1 MVVGACRYILGGFAV
16 GTVKRGYSAFTRRLS
31 ILLVLGAA
39 VSSIHCVG
47 PAQRPANVLPPP
59 KHGGVYVVAH
69 RGAHDGIPEN
79 TLAAYKAAIEMGVDL
94 RTTILTRLR
103 PGGRI
108 RA

>member
-1 MVVGACRYILGGFAV
+1 MARG
-16 GTVKRGYSAFTRRLS
+16 KRGHSAAMRRLS

-47 PAQRPANVLPPP
+47 PAQRPAKVLLPPR
-59 KHGGVYVVAH
+59 HGDVYVVAH
-69 RGAHDGIPEN
+69 RGAHIGIPEN
-79 TLAAYKAAIEMGVDL
+79 TLAAYEAAIEIGVDFVEVDL

>member
-1 MVVGACRYILGGFAV
+1 M
-16 GTVKRGYSAFTRRLS
+16 RRLG

-39 VSSIHCVG
+39 AACIGCAEG
-47 PAQRPANVLPPP
+47 TRRPAKVLPPP

-69 RGAHDGIPEN
+69 RGAHDDIPEN
-79 TLAAYKAAIEMGVDL
+79 TLAAYEAAIEIGVDL
-94 RTTILTRLR
+94 RTTILTRLH